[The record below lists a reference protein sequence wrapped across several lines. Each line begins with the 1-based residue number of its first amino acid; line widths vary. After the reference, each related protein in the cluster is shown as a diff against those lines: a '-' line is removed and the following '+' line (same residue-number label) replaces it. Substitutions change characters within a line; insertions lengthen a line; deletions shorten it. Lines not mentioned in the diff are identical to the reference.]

1 MKNLASDS
9 DLEICQVNS
18 SRSLNTTKDLR
29 INYFHSVLYTHIM
42 SSGTPI

>member
-1 MKNLASDS
+1 MRF
-9 DLEICQVNS
+9 S
-18 SRSLNTTKDLR
+18 SGNDREAVLVFHVGKGVKDLR